1 MTLTIEAI
9 YNIMFMG
16 GTSMFISLDDME
28 KLTSEELNQ
37 LYKENFSDS
46 LYEFFKISNMVVH
59 YERALGMNV
68 WDKEGNKYLDFMG
81 GFGSLNLGHNPPS
94 VIEALK
100 SHFMRPNL
108 LQQSINVYNGV
119 LANNISYLTG
129 GNLPISFFTNC
140 GAETVEE
147 AIKLAYL
154 YKEKGK
160 IVYCTNAYH
169 GKTLGAI
176 SALGTKTKDKFP
188 YLDKHFIE
196 IPFGDINAFM
206 EVVKKNKVAAFLI
219 EPIQGEG
226 GINLPPEGYFERV
239 RKICNENEI
248 VIILDEIQSG
258 LGRCGTMF
266 CYEQLNFVPDILC
279 LSKSLSGGV
288 IPVGS
293 VSVKQEIWDR
303 TYGKL
308 KNATLP
314 STTFGGNTFACIAA
328 IETLRIIKEEKLPET
343 AKELG
348 KYALA
353 ELNKL
358 KEKHDII
365 TEVRGKG
372 LFIGIEFGGL
382 KNLHSVMAEEL
393 MMVNI
398 ISKMLRK
405 YKILCG
411 FTANNPS
418 VLKFEPPLIVKKE
431 EIDYF
436 IECLDKLL
444 DEDKN
449 ELSLAIDALIN
460 TGKGLISNN

>member
-1 MTLTIEAI
+1 
-9 YNIMFMG
+9 
-16 GTSMFISLDDME
+16 MFINLNDIE
-28 KLTSEELNQ
+28 KLTSEELNN
-37 LYKENFSDS
+37 LYKKNFSNS
-46 LYEFFKISNMVVH
+46 LYELFKLSNMVVH
-59 YERALGMNV
+59 YERALGINV
-68 WDKEGNKYLDFMG
+68 WDKDGNKYLDFMA
-81 GFGSLNLGHNPPS
+81 GFGALNLGHNPPS

-100 SHFMRPNL
+100 SNFERPNL

-119 LANNISYLTG
+119 LANNICYLTEG
-129 GNLPISFFTNC
+129 KLPVSFFTNC

-154 YKEKGK
+154 YKEKGE
-160 IVYCTNAYH
+160 IIYCTNAYH

-176 SALGTKTKDKFP
+176 SALGTKSKDKF
-188 YLDKHFIE
+188 LHFENFIE
-196 IPFGDINAFM
+196 IPFGDIDSFM
-206 EVVKKNKVAAFLI
+206 KIVKKHKIAAFLV

-226 GINLPPEGYFERV
+226 GINLPKEGYFESV
-239 RKICNENEI
+239 REICSENEI
-248 VIILDEIQSG
+248 VLILDEIQSG

-288 IPVGS
+288 IPVGC
-293 VSVKQEIWDR
+293 VAVKQEIWDK

-314 STTFGGNTFACIAA
+314 STTFGGNTFACTAA
-328 IETLRIIKEEKLPET
+328 IETLRVIKEEKLPEK

-348 KYALA
+348 EYALTK
-353 ELNKL
+353 LNKL

-365 TEVRGKG
+365 SEVRGKG

-382 KNLHSVMAEEL
+382 KKIHSTMAEEL

-398 ISKMLRK
+398 ISKLLK
-405 YKILCG
+405 EYKILCG
-411 FTANNPS
+411 FAANNPS

-436 IECLDKLL
+436 VECLDKLL
-444 DEDKN
+444 DEEKN
-449 ELSLAIDALIN
+449 ELTLAIDALIS
-460 TGKGLISNN
+460 TGKGLIEYKK

>member
-1 MTLTIEAI
+1 
-9 YNIMFMG
+9 MFV
-16 GTSMFISLDDME
+16 SLNDIE
-28 KLTSEELNQ
+28 KLTSEELNK
-37 LYKENFSDS
+37 LYEKNFSNS
-46 LYEFFKISNMVVH
+46 LYEFFKISNMAVH

-68 WDKEGNKYLDFMG
+68 WDTEGNKYLDFMG
-81 GFGSLNLGHNPPS
+81 GFGALNLGHNPPS

-100 SHFMRPNL
+100 SNFGRPNL
-108 LQQSINVYNGV
+108 LQQSINVYDGV
-119 LANNISYLTG
+119 LANNISFLTESK
-129 GNLPISFFTNC
+129 LPVSFFTNC

-147 AIKLAYL
+147 AIKTAYL
-154 YKEKGK
+154 YKGKGE

-176 SALGTKTKDKFP
+176 SALGTKSKKKFP
-188 YLDKHFIE
+188 HLKKHFIE
-196 IPFGDINAFM
+196 IPFGDINAFVK
-206 EVVKKNKVAAFLI
+206 VVKKHKVIAFLV

-226 GINLPPEGYFERV
+226 GINLPPEGYFESV
-239 RKICNENEI
+239 RGICSENEI
-248 VIILDEIQSG
+248 VLILDEIQSG
-258 LGRCGTMF
+258 LGRCGSLF
-266 CYEQLNFVPDILC
+266 CYEQLNFAPDILC

-288 IPVGS
+288 MPVGS
-293 VSVKQEIWDR
+293 VSMKQEIWDK

-328 IETLRIIKEEKLPET
+328 IETLRVIKEEKLPER

-348 KYALA
+348 EYALA
-353 ELNKL
+353 KLNRL

-372 LFIGIEFGGL
+372 LFIGIEFAGL
-382 KNLHSVMAEEL
+382 KKLHSAMAEEL
-393 MMVNI
+393 MMVTI
-398 ISKMLRK
+398 ISKLLRK

-411 FTANNPS
+411 FAANNPS

-436 IECLDKLL
+436 IECLDNLL
-444 DEDKN
+444 EEVKN
-449 ELSLAIDALIN
+449 EIKLAIDTLIN
-460 TGKGLISNN
+460 TGKGLIEQEKRR

>member
-1 MTLTIEAI
+1 
-9 YNIMFMG
+9 
-16 GTSMFISLDDME
+16 MFIGLNEIE
-28 KLTSEELNQ
+28 KLSSEDLNK
-37 LYKENFSDS
+37 LYEKNFSNS
-46 LYEFFKISNMVVH
+46 LYEFFKLSNMVVH
-59 YERALGMNV
+59 YDRALGMNV
-68 WDKEGNKYLDFMG
+68 WDKEGAKYLDFMG
-81 GFGSLNLGHNPPS
+81 GFGALNLGHNHPS

-100 SHFMRPNL
+100 SHFSKPNL
-108 LQQSINVYNGV
+108 IQQSINVYNGV
-119 LANNISYLTG
+119 LANNISYLTD
-129 GNLPISFFTNC
+129 GNFPVSFFTNS

-147 AIKLAYL
+147 AIKISFL
-154 YKEKGK
+154 YKGNGK

-176 SALGTKTKDKFP
+176 SALGTKSKDKFP
-188 YLDKHFIE
+188 TLENHFIE
-196 IPFGDINAFM
+196 IPFGDIDALIK
-206 EVVKKNKVAAFLI
+206 VVKKHKVAAFLV
-219 EPIQGEG
+219 EPIQAEG
-226 GINLPPEGYFERV
+226 GINLPPEGYFEAV
-239 RKICNENEI
+239 REICSESDI
-248 VIILDEIQSG
+248 VLILDEIQSG
-258 LGRCGTMF
+258 LGRCGSLF

-279 LSKSLSGGV
+279 ISKSLSGGV

-293 VSVKQEIWDR
+293 VSLKQEIWDK

-314 STTFGGNTFACIAA
+314 STTFGGNTFACVAA
-328 IETLRIIKEEKLPET
+328 IETLRIIKDDKLPER

-348 KYALA
+348 EYALS
-353 ELNKL
+353 ELNRL

-382 KNLHSVMAEEL
+382 KKLHSAMIEEF

-398 ISKMLRK
+398 ISKMLRNH
-405 YKILCG
+405 KILCG
-411 FTANNPS
+411 FASNNPS

-436 IECLDKLL
+436 ISCLDQVL

-449 ELSLAIDALIN
+449 EFSLAIDALVS
-460 TGKGLISNN
+460 TGKSLVKNLSHR